1 MKIPDYLPE
10 NPGVYLFLD
19 KEGNPI
25 YIGKAK
31 NLKKRIRQYFRKDTG
46 LKGSTIIRKAVEVK
60 YIITDSEIEALLL
73 EDTLIK
79 KHKPRYNIN
88 LKDDKKYPYI
98 KVSTEEEF
106 PRVFLTRKIV
116 KGKGVYFGPY
126 TSAKSVRR
134 TLRLLQKLFPL
145 RTCRYKKLPDKEC
158 LDYHIGRCPA
168 PCTGRISRE
177 KYNENVQKVIS
188 FLKGRTEELEK
199 ELEREMWRA
208 SEGQEFE
215 KAAVLRDRLFA
226 LRNLKS
232 SQNVIFPDKRDLDI
246 INMAGDRGLWIIAVL
261 QIRMGRMFGKETFAI
276 NDPLQEG
283 PESVLEYFLIRYY
296 RELDFI
302 PPVVYVPEEFEGMKR
317 VEKALGVTL
326 KKPVRGKEKRLLLMA
341 KKNAG
346 VELEGYRLK
355 VKRSIPGSVLE
366 LQRHL
371 KLKNPPKRI
380 EGFDISN
387 ISGRYAVGSCVVFV
401 NGRPLKGEY
410 RRFRI
415 KSIKGIDDYRMMGE
429 VISRRILRILKEGKQ
444 PPDLILVDGG
454 KGQLNVAMSVVES
467 LGLEGYNV
475 LAIAKRF
482 ETLYLP
488 DGSVLQLPP
497 DSPALHLLKHVRDEA
512 HRFAVGYHRRLRGK
526 KVKSSVLDTI
536 PGIGEKRKRDLILYF
551 GSEKRIEGASI
562 YDLMKVRGI
571 GPILAKTIYEKFHK
585 IY

>member
-19 KEGNPI
+19 KEGKPI

-31 NLKKRIRQYFRKDTG
+31 NLKKRIKQYFSKDAG

-116 KGKGVYFGPY
+116 QGKGVYFGPY

-188 FLKGRTEELEK
+188 FLQGRTEELEE

-226 LRNLKS
+226 LRNLKR

-246 INMAGDRGLWIIAVL
+246 INMAGDKGLWIIAVL

-296 RELDFI
+296 RELDFT
-302 PPVVYVPEEFEGMKR
+302 PHVVYVPEEFEGMKR
-317 VEKALGVTL
+317 VEKALGVTV
-326 KKPVRGKEKRLLLMA
+326 KKPVRGKGKRLLLMA

-371 KLKNPPKRI
+371 KLKEPPRRI

-387 ISGRYAVGSCVVFV
+387 ISGRDAVGSCVVFV
-401 NGRPLKGEY
+401 DGKPLKGEY

-415 KSIKGIDDYRMMGE
+415 KSIKGIDDYKMMGE
-429 VISRRILRILKEGKQ
+429 VISRRILRILKEGKT
-444 PPDLILVDGG
+444 PPNLILVDGG
-454 KGQLNVAMSVVES
+454 KGQLKVAMNVIEG

-482 ETLYLP
+482 ETLYMP

-497 DSPALHLLKHVRDEA
+497 DSPAIHLLKHVRDEA
-512 HRFAVGYHRRLRGK
+512 HRFAIGYHRKLRRK
-526 KVKSSVLDTI
+526 KVKYSVLDTI
-536 PGIGEKRKRDLILYF
+536 PGIGEKKKRNLILFF

-585 IY
+585 VY

>member
-31 NLKKRIRQYFRKDTG
+31 NLKKRIKQYFRKDTG

-246 INMAGDRGLWIIAVL
+246 INIAGDRGFWIIAVL

-283 PESVLEYFLIRYY
+283 EASVLEYFLIRYY

-355 VKRSIPGSVLE
+355 VKRSIPGSLLE

-488 DGSVLQLPP
+488 NGSVLQLPP

-562 YDLMKVRGI
+562 YDLMKVKGI
-571 GPILAKTIYEKFHK
+571 GPLLAKTIYEKFHK

>member
-145 RTCRYKKLPDKEC
+145 RTCKYKKLPDKEC

-355 VKRSIPGSVLE
+355 VKRSIPGSLLE

-401 NGRPLKGEY
+401 DGKPLKGEY

>member
-19 KEGNPI
+19 KEGKPI

-31 NLKKRIRQYFRKDTG
+31 NLKKRIKQYFSKDAG

-116 KGKGVYFGPY
+116 QGKGVYFGPY

-188 FLKGRTEELEK
+188 FLQGRTEELEE

-226 LRNLKS
+226 LRNLKR

-246 INMAGDRGLWIIAVL
+246 INMAGDKGLWIIAVL

-296 RELDFI
+296 RELDFT
-302 PPVVYVPEEFEGMKR
+302 PPVVYVPEEFKGMER
-317 VEKALGVTL
+317 VEKALGVTV
-326 KKPVRGKEKRLLLMA
+326 KKPVRGKGKRLLLMA

-371 KLKNPPKRI
+371 KLKEPPRRI

-387 ISGRYAVGSCVVFV
+387 ISGRDAVGSCVVFV
-401 NGRPLKGEY
+401 DGKPLKGEY

-415 KSIKGIDDYRMMGE
+415 KSILFYNF
-429 VISRRILRILKEGKQ
+429 L
-444 PPDLILVDGG
+444 LIL
-454 KGQLNVAMSVVES
+454 
-467 LGLEGYNV
+467 
-475 LAIAKRF
+475 
-482 ETLYLP
+482 LP
-488 DGSVLQLPP
+488 
-497 DSPALHLLKHVRDEA
+497 
-512 HRFAVGYHRRLRGK
+512 F
-526 KVKSSVLDTI
+526 TC
-536 PGIGEKRKRDLILYF
+536 
-551 GSEKRIEGASI
+551 
-562 YDLMKVRGI
+562 
-571 GPILAKTIYEKFHK
+571 
-585 IY
+585 

>member
-31 NLKKRIRQYFRKDTG
+31 NLKKRIKQYFRKDTG

-246 INMAGDRGLWIIAVL
+246 INIAGDRGFWIIAVL

-283 PESVLEYFLIRYY
+283 EASVLEYFLIRYY

-326 KKPVRGKEKRLLLMA
+326 KKPVRGKEKRLLLMT

-355 VKRSIPGSVLE
+355 VKRSIPGSLLE

-488 DGSVLQLPP
+488 NGSVLQLPP

-562 YDLMKVRGI
+562 YDLMKVKGI
-571 GPILAKTIYEKFHK
+571 GPLLAKTIYEKFHK

>member
-401 NGRPLKGEY
+401 DGKPLKGEY

>member
-19 KEGNPI
+19 KEGKPI

-31 NLKKRIRQYFRKDTG
+31 NLKKRIKQYFRKDAG

-116 KGKGVYFGPY
+116 QGKGVYFGPY

-188 FLKGRTEELEK
+188 FLQGRTEELEE
-199 ELEREMWRA
+199 ELEREMWKA

-215 KAAVLRDRLFA
+215 RAAVLRDRLFA
-226 LRNLKS
+226 LRNLKR
-232 SQNVIFPDKRDLDI
+232 SQNVIFPDKRNLDI
-246 INMAGDRGLWIIAVL
+246 INIAGDRGLWIIAVL

-296 RELDFI
+296 RDLDFT
-302 PPVVYVPEEFEGMKR
+302 PPVICIPEEFKGMEK
-317 VEKALGVTL
+317 VEKALGVTV

-387 ISGRYAVGSCVVFV
+387 ISGRDAVGSCVVFV
-401 NGRPLKGEY
+401 DGKPLKGEY

-429 VISRRILRILKEGKQ
+429 VISRRILRILKEGKT

-454 KGQLNVAMSVVES
+454 KGQLKVAMNVIES

-482 ETLYLP
+482 ETLYMP

-497 DSPALHLLKHVRDEA
+497 DSPAIHLLKHVRDEA
-512 HRFAVGYHRRLRGK
+512 HRFAIGYHRKLRRK
-526 KVKSSVLDTI
+526 KVKYSVLDTI
-536 PGIGEKRKRDLILYF
+536 PGIGEKKKRNLILFF
-551 GSEKRIEGASI
+551 GSEKKIEGASI

-571 GPILAKTIYEKFHK
+571 GPILARTIYEKFHK
-585 IY
+585 VY